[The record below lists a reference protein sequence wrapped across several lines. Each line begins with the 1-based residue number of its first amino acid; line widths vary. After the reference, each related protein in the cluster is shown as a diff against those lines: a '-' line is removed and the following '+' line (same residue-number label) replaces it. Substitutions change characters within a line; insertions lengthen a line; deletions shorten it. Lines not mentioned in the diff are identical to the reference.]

1 MADNVSLILDEVKK
15 ISRAIS
21 SGHGGLNGI
30 GSATGSIGSAYSGG
44 GYDGGGYPS
53 SLREMRERFMVNREE
68 LKYNRDFSE
77 IRQAKEDESFN
88 KLREDVLRRRGKFD
102 ADDEKRARALAQ
114 KNAAQKAKEGAEI
127 RKAERADAR
136 AKGAATAAIGR
147 EIGQKIGDAIE
158 KIMDLYLTW
167 YKFEQETAISRN
179 KMMHNIMLNKMN
191 NYGKILST
199 GIKNTLGSFIGGN
212 INESANAAGRMGS
225 DAMRA
230 VMDMQITQ
238 LSEQTNFYTKK
249 MQGRINAENKTIM
262 AAAGAL
268 GAIAGAVATIPVAG
282 WAAAAIFGLISGAIT
297 GIGAAITSFREAD
310 IQVAMERMEE
320 FNRFRSE
327 TTKETVNDLNETM
340 ESYRKMS
347 EDLTSNI
354 LKMGTMI
361 MKTVSE
367 FNYGVENVEKYKDA
381 LFNMNIE
388 FSKLGKTLEDYTKIQ
403 IAYSET
409 TGRAINLS
417 GRDANNIFAT
427 GRLYGLD
434 DNTTAQLYS
443 GMNLFNISV
452 EDGSDMLSKLY
463 KQISNIGLSTRKFG
477 KDLSKNIKLAE
488 KYDFKNGVR
497 GLAEMT
503 AWAEKMRF
511 NMDSLPSALDKVQQG
526 GIEEL
531 LSNSAQLQVLGGN
544 FAMYSDPMAMAY
556 EAFNDPDAYAK
567 RLTEMTK
574 GMGYFDKSIGATR
587 FSQSDIIRLQAYA
600 KAAGLDYT
608 DVRKQINE
616 QQKQSEVMRTLR
628 GSGWNDEQKSLL
640 SSKAQWDMDEKTWKV
655 SVMQRNAQGQYEYVS
670 KKLSEISAGDIK
682 NLVPE
687 DKQDQLIDIAM
698 RQLSVEERQLA
709 ATMES
714 TAIMSNTNRV
724 FSENEGLERVK
735 IQQDNVKEMN
745 EKFKNAH
752 EKLQTIATKQYANNQ
767 EYALNLLD
775 SQTGLISAYV
785 EGQMIYLDQFN
796 TNMQSYIDRL
806 ASLSD
811 DINRHG
817 GMLST
822 FGTLLRAGATM
833 DETSIEGAIT
843 SIGQALNMGNISEFI
858 NEKTGHLKQEILDD
872 NRLLSIFAT
881 GVSNV
886 ADLPGGGLKDEVKFF
901 KEHAKDFT
909 FGTDKDGRVS
919 IKLNG
924 ENQIDNYTSTPWNY
938 DYEDFKEK
946 ALFMNDGVITSNGSS
961 HVIPVNDAIVR
972 THPNDTVLAAKPG
985 GPFDTLFD
993 GIFGMVKE
1001 IHSALSGSTASGNI
1015 NVNVNG
1021 GIDLKSNG
1029 MNIES
1034 LRNNEMLKRAIT
1046 EVVLENMSNKVNG
1059 GKNDMW
1065 KTNFRQ

>member
-21 SGHGGLNGI
+21 SGHGGLNGV
-30 GSATGSIGSAYSGG
+30 GGATGSIGSAYSGG

-53 SLREMRERFMVNREE
+53 SLREMRERFMANREE

-88 KLREDVLRRRGKFD
+88 KLRADVLRRRGKFD

-114 KNAAQKAKEGAEI
+114 KNATQKAKEGADMK
-127 RKAERADAR
+127 RAERADAR
-136 AKGAATAAIGR
+136 AKGAAAAAIGR

-167 YKFEQETAISRN
+167 YKFEQETAISHN

-199 GIKNTLGSFIGGN
+199 GIKSTLGSFIGGN

-230 VMDMQITQ
+230 VMDMQLNQ

-249 MQGRINAENKTIM
+249 MQGRVAAENKTIM
-262 AAAGAL
+262 VAAGAL
-268 GAIAGAVATIPVAG
+268 GAIAGAVAAIPGVGWVAAG
-282 WAAAAIFGLISGAIT
+282 VLGVIAGAVG

-310 IQVAMERMEE
+310 IQIAMERMEE

-327 TTKETVNDLNETM
+327 VTKETVNDLNETM

-347 EDLTSNI
+347 EDLTNNI

-497 GLAEMT
+497 GLAEMS

-511 NMDSLPSALDKVQQG
+511 NMDNLPAALDKVQQG
-526 GIEEL
+526 GIEDL

-600 KAAGLDYT
+600 KATGLDYT

-628 GSGWNDEQKSLL
+628 GSGWSDEQKSLL

-670 KKLSEISAGDIK
+670 KKLSEIGAGDIK

-687 DKQDQLIDIAM
+687 DKQDQLIDIAR
-698 RQLSVEERQLA
+698 RQLSVEEEQLN
-709 ATMES
+709 ATLHS
-714 TAIMSNTNRV
+714 TALMSDTNRV
-724 FSENEGLERVK
+724 FAENEGMERVK
-735 IQQDNVKEMN
+735 IQQDNEKEMN
-745 EKFKNAH
+745 EKFKNAY
-752 EKLQTIATKQYANNQ
+752 EKLQSISTKQYANNQ
-767 EYALNLLD
+767 EYALSLLD
-775 SQTGLISAYV
+775 TQTGLISTYV
-785 EGQMIYLDQFN
+785 EGQMMYLDQFN
-796 TNMQSYIDRL
+796 ANMKNYITQL
-806 ASLSD
+806 AVLSD
-811 DINRHG
+811 DINKHG
-817 GMLST
+817 GMLGT
-822 FGTLLRAGATM
+822 FGTLLKASRDMDAT
-833 DETSIEGAIT
+833 SVEGAIT
-843 SIGQALNMGNISEFI
+843 SIGQAMYMNNMSEFL
-858 NEKTGHLKQEILDD
+858 NDDGTLKQDILDS
-872 NRLLSIFAT
+872 NEMLSILAT
-881 GVSNV
+881 GISNV
-886 ADLPGGGLKDEVKFF
+886 ADLPGAGLESEVEFF
-901 KEHAKDFT
+901 KKNASKFV
-909 FGTDKDGRVS
+909 FGTDKNGQAS
-919 IKLNG
+919 IMLNG
-924 ENQIDNYTSTPWNY
+924 ENQIDNYTNTPYNY
-938 DYEDFKEK
+938 DYEDFKDD
-946 ALFMNDGVITSNGSS
+946 ALYVRDGIVTPNGSS
-961 HVIPVNDAIVR
+961 RVIPVNDTIVK

-1001 IHSALSGSTASGNI
+1001 IHSALSVNSNGNI